1 MSEQTEAGKEFIA
14 RVVHELVPTIERDF
28 WQDDPNNGDLIQYL
42 YFCIEGE
49 PDAYRL
55 AFMRSSLDDCAHPH
69 NTNERHRVEEY
80 MRHKVS
86 ALFARKSLRPR
97 SPRRPLSATQNNDLS
112 P

>member
-28 WQDDPNNGDLIQYL
+28 WQDDPHNGDVIQHL

-49 PDAYRL
+49 PDSYRI

-69 NTNERHRVEEY
+69 NTTVRHRVEAY
-80 MRHKVS
+80 IRHKVS
-86 ALFARKSLRPR
+86 ALFIRKS
-97 SPRRPLSATQNNDLS
+97 SPLH
-112 P
+112 